1 MKLSERIARIEA
13 ERRLPT
19 NVHPIDERPARRTVP
34 RWQEWTREHEQGS
47 DLTGRIRGEAA

>member
-13 ERRLPT
+13 EHRLPA
-19 NVHPIDERPARRTVP
+19 NVHPIDERPASRTVP
-34 RWQEWTREHEQGS
+34 RWQEWTREHEQAA